1 MSKTDITIVGVG
13 NIGAA
18 IVTKWLEKGFTVT
31 MWNRNPDR
39 PWLKDLANLGAVF
52 EHDLKAAIAN
62 SDVILLSVAAYSN
75 VTEFFSPIL
84 PLDKGQPPKTIINIT
99 TGTSHQAREM
109 ETWLKTHGIAEY
121 LDGAIM
127 VTPELVGTEHSSI
140 WLSGETEATFSKISS
155 IISPLGQLHYVA
167 EDPGAACLWDIAALA
182 AMDALL
188 TGGLLAMNLLKRQRE
203 AGDGKAP
210 SVENPIRKIVIPLL
224 SSFLP
229 LLGDIAAALDDK
241 DWGRNF
247 GNPVSMQLKGFET
260 ILEGLRQEKVSTEG
274 LQLFHDLLLRTKRE
288 KGGDAGLA
296 PMGTYMLE
304 E

>member
-18 IVTKWLEKGFTVT
+18 IVKKWLEKGFTVT

-39 PWLKDLANLGAVF
+39 PWLKELADRGAVF
-52 EHDLKAAIAN
+52 EDGINAAIAK
-62 SDVILLSVAAYSN
+62 SDVILLSVAAYGN
-75 VTEFFSPIL
+75 ITEFFSPIL
-84 PLDKGQPPKTIINIT
+84 PLEKDQSPKTVINIT

-109 ETWLKTHGIAEY
+109 GTWLKTNGIAKY

-140 WLSGETEATFSKISS
+140 WLSGETEATFSKVSNIL
-155 IISPLGQLHYVA
+155 SPLGQLHYVA

-182 AMDALL
+182 AMDGML
-188 TGGLLAMNLLKRQRE
+188 TGGLMAMNLLKRQR
-203 AGDGKAP
+203 ASADGKSP

-229 LLGDIAAALDDK
+229 FLGDVAAALDEE

-260 ILEGLRQEKVSTEG
+260 ILEGMRQEKVSTKG
-274 LQLFHDLLLRTKRE
+274 LQLFHDLMQRTLRE

-296 PMGTYMLE
+296 AMGTYMLE

>member
-1 MSKTDITIVGVG
+1 MPKTDITIVGVG

-18 IVTKWLEKGFTVT
+18 IVKKWLEKGFTVT

-39 PWLKDLANLGAVF
+39 PWLKDLANRGAVL
-52 EHDLKAAIAN
+52 EHDLGAAIAN

-75 VTEFFSPIL
+75 IAELFSSIL
-84 PLDKGQPPKTIINIT
+84 PFEKSQSPKTIINIT
-99 TGTSHQAREM
+99 TGTSQQARQM
-109 ETWLKTHGIAEY
+109 ETWFKAQGIAEY

-140 WLSGETEATFSKISS
+140 WLSGETEATFYRVSNIM
-155 IISPLGQLHYVA
+155 SPLGKLHYVA

-182 AMDALL
+182 AMDGML
-188 TGGLLAMNLLKRQRE
+188 TGGLLAMNLLKRQRVVE
-203 AGDGKAP
+203 GGKSP

-229 LLGDIAAALDDK
+229 FLGDIAAALDE

-288 KGGDAGLA
+288 KGDDAGLA

-304 E
+304 K